1 MSYSVLDPSMDSV
14 AQWIDTSLISDPALI
29 HLMESYNSMPFDGF
43 DIGSSSTP
51 VQDLDI
57 NTDPAATN
65 DFELPDGIGDGY
77 PLSELARKPSI
88 VTSDATSW
96 SQSTLE
102 QAAQGQETPF
112 LEEVAKVKKEV
123 SDL

>member
-1 MSYSVLDPSMDSV
+1 MSDSVFDPSMDSV

-51 VQDLDI
+51 VQDLGIDI
-57 NTDPAATN
+57 DPEATN
-65 DFELPDGIGDGY
+65 NFELPDGFGDGCT
-77 PLSELARKPSI
+77 LSELARKPS
-88 VTSDATSW
+88 VVKSDATSW
-96 SQSTLE
+96 SLSTPE
-102 QAAQGQETPF
+102 WPAQGRETPF